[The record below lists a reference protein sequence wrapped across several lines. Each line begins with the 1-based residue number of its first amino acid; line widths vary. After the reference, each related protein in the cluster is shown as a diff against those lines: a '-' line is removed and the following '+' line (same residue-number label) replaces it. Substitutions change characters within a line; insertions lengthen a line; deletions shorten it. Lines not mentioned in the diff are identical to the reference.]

1 VKISVAKRTAALLGA
16 VVFVLAAINTVN
28 DQAVADSIPIT
39 NWSFDTTE
47 VSIAS
52 GGDVY
57 LTING
62 PIIQDSRYVL
72 VDKLTFPGKQHQ
84 TIDTGIVVRDH
95 IPAVD
100 HTGFNV
106 QAWVPRQVGSGY
118 LFSTNGVFTYAQSG
132 TKILFP
138 RYGVF
143 YGYSSRTP
151 RDANNSAIRTVMS
164 PGTDTDIFNDPQH
177 TQENIAHSFEGFFS
191 ATLSNPSG
199 LSFIEERNI
208 TPIGQ
213 SSPTHASTAR
223 IGKDPSFLGD
233 TTLLIGGVGG
243 PCLSATSC
251 EPVWTTDAWYK
262 TEKDADPS
270 YHYYSASMFEGDI
283 TAFKI
288 FGNTDGTNAIFD
300 GIPAYDQVTGYC
312 GFYDA
317 LSGQFKTAEPGYE
330 TLVTCSSQ
338 TPDISVTSIDDSPS
352 LEFDYVTDPTQ
363 CSSVQTPVINPCLT
377 SVDGVL
383 RLALPPLPDG
393 WSPGG
398 HLFRLTISYGDVHR
412 TIDFMLNY
420 ISSTPIGS
428 LSIDKQAWKNVP
440 VGTDWQEIVNG
451 SCYQANEDHCVQLPQ
466 DSVIPIGSTVTFTFT
481 VSYVLD
487 DEWTGKPGLS
497 EVIVTDDG
505 DEVCKLTNVLVNTP
519 IGCVMTKQV
528 YE

>member
-1 VKISVAKRTAALLGA
+1 MKISVAKRTAALLGA

-243 PCLSATSC
+243 PCLSVTSC
-251 EPVWTTDAWYK
+251 EPVWETDAKYK
-262 TEKDADPS
+262 EDTYVYRK
-270 YHYYSASMFEGDI
+270 YSASMFEGDV

-300 GIPAYDQVTGYC
+300 GVPAYDQVTGYC
-312 GFYDA
+312 GFYDTV
-317 LSGQFKTAEPGYE
+317 SGQFKTAEPGYE
-330 TLVTCSSQ
+330 TLVTCSAQ
-338 TPDISVTSIDDSPS
+338 TPSISVTSISDSPS
-352 LEFDYVTDPTQ
+352 LEFEYVTDPAQ
-363 CSSVQTPVINPCLT
+363 CSSVPTPVTNPCVT
-377 SVDGVL
+377 SVDGAL

-393 WSPGG
+393 WEPGG
-398 HLFRLTISYGDVHR
+398 HPFRLTISYGTVDR
-412 TIDFMLNY
+412 TIDFILTY
-420 ISSTPIGS
+420 VGSTPPGT
-428 LSIDKQAWKNVP
+428 LSIDKRAWEGVP
-440 VGTDWQEIVNG
+440 VGTQHDAILKG
-451 SCYQANEDHCVQLPQ
+451 AFTKLP
-466 DSVIPIGSTVTFTFT
+466 DGAALPLDTDITFTFT
-481 VSYVLD
+481 VLYEVPA
-487 DEWTGKPGLS
+487 DEGVNYTGRPGLTNV
-497 EVIVTDDG
+497 VITDKVG
-505 DEVCKLTNVLVNTP
+505 DTEILICVIDTVLVNTP
-519 IGCVMTKQV
+519 VGCTAPLVV
-528 YE
+528 DG